1 MTRINLKKPQF
12 CLAAALLWI
21 VLCVIAT
28 PVYTTVTLSFQDD
41 PEGEVITT
49 VYAGPQA
56 HVVPSDARSRVV
68 TSAVARISYL
78 DFRLGN
84 RCSLKRIDPVDQ
96 DYQGGPLTL
105 TGMTVRQNGILT
117 LYLNEADLRAYFTG
131 NDQVQFTEDTGF
143 TFLVTGED
151 PQLIPNEAFRNMYAG
166 FHLPVLLAAILFFGA
181 AGLCLYALILW
192 FLKETRVDTRFQR
205 TLKILFL
212 AGILG
217 ALLLC
222 AYTGLRSPFWLNPDE
237 YEVKA
242 AVGYYFTGLMPPDIR
257 SDAIVGSFSVYG
269 TSRHFEWNLFYLCAG
284 KLGRYFT
291 DPAVQIRLFSLLLFG
306 ALAGLLIRNIRRQPA
321 YLFLLLLTPQ
331 VWYLFS
337 YATSDGLD
345 FFLSFLAIRELI
357 EEKSMLN
364 RLLREPYQRRHLWY
378 YALLPL
384 LFVQLLWAKIS
395 FYPILVFL
403 FLILLVRLLCL
414 DKKEQKDVFLK
425 CLILLGLTLG
435 LFLIRYLITDY
446 PYYGIHKAAAM
457 EQVTELRAQYAYK
470 PSTPVMERAG
480 SLNLKGKGVTLT
492 ELLTGYDFHKNLF
505 CTFAGFFGTYTFGER
520 DWYYLVMGIL
530 YGALLAYTA
539 FRLIRTRERRHLW
552 ELAVSGFC
560 FVLQYALVVYRSWTM
575 DFQPQGR
582 YLFPVLFF
590 TVYLISR
597 IPGFKKDKFLW
608 GILTCTCLLSL
619 YAFLHVGVPN
629 LVPHQVH
636 LP

>member
-192 FLKETRVDTRFQR
+192 FLKETREDTRFQR

-257 SDAIVGSFSVYG
+257 SDAIAGSFSVYG
-269 TSRHFEWNLFYLCAG
+269 TSRHFEWNLFYL
-284 KLGRYFT
+284 
-291 DPAVQIRLFSLLLFG
+291 
-306 ALAGLLIRNIRRQPA
+306 
-321 YLFLLLLTPQ
+321 
-331 VWYLFS
+331 
-337 YATSDGLD
+337 
-345 FFLSFLAIRELI
+345 
-357 EEKSMLN
+357 
-364 RLLREPYQRRHLWY
+364 
-378 YALLPL
+378 
-384 LFVQLLWAKIS
+384 
-395 FYPILVFL
+395 
-403 FLILLVRLLCL
+403 
-414 DKKEQKDVFLK
+414 
-425 CLILLGLTLG
+425 
-435 LFLIRYLITDY
+435 
-446 PYYGIHKAAAM
+446 
-457 EQVTELRAQYAYK
+457 
-470 PSTPVMERAG
+470 
-480 SLNLKGKGVTLT
+480 
-492 ELLTGYDFHKNLF
+492 
-505 CTFAGFFGTYTFGER
+505 
-520 DWYYLVMGIL
+520 
-530 YGALLAYTA
+530 
-539 FRLIRTRERRHLW
+539 
-552 ELAVSGFC
+552 
-560 FVLQYALVVYRSWTM
+560 
-575 DFQPQGR
+575 
-582 YLFPVLFF
+582 
-590 TVYLISR
+590 
-597 IPGFKKDKFLW
+597 
-608 GILTCTCLLSL
+608 
-619 YAFLHVGVPN
+619 
-629 LVPHQVH
+629 
-636 LP
+636 

>member
-166 FHLPVLLAAILFFGA
+166 FHLPVLLATILFFGA

-192 FLKETRVDTRFQR
+192 FLKETREDTRFQR

-257 SDAIVGSFSVYG
+257 DRKSV
-269 TSRHFEWNLFYLCAG
+269 
-284 KLGRYFT
+284 
-291 DPAVQIRLFSLLLFG
+291 V
-306 ALAGLLIRNIRRQPA
+306 
-321 YLFLLLLTPQ
+321 
-331 VWYLFS
+331 
-337 YATSDGLD
+337 
-345 FFLSFLAIRELI
+345 
-357 EEKSMLN
+357 
-364 RLLREPYQRRHLWY
+364 
-378 YALLPL
+378 
-384 LFVQLLWAKIS
+384 
-395 FYPILVFL
+395 
-403 FLILLVRLLCL
+403 
-414 DKKEQKDVFLK
+414 
-425 CLILLGLTLG
+425 
-435 LFLIRYLITDY
+435 
-446 PYYGIHKAAAM
+446 
-457 EQVTELRAQYAYK
+457 
-470 PSTPVMERAG
+470 
-480 SLNLKGKGVTLT
+480 
-492 ELLTGYDFHKNLF
+492 
-505 CTFAGFFGTYTFGER
+505 
-520 DWYYLVMGIL
+520 
-530 YGALLAYTA
+530 
-539 FRLIRTRERRHLW
+539 
-552 ELAVSGFC
+552 
-560 FVLQYALVVYRSWTM
+560 
-575 DFQPQGR
+575 
-582 YLFPVLFF
+582 
-590 TVYLISR
+590 
-597 IPGFKKDKFLW
+597 
-608 GILTCTCLLSL
+608 
-619 YAFLHVGVPN
+619 
-629 LVPHQVH
+629 
-636 LP
+636 